1 MHAHSPMRP
10 AGTGPWGTAS
20 VVKRIALAACALA
33 WLGGCS
39 SAPPSAFSGPDPAD
53 PSEHARPASYR
64 PVTGDYRSARPVDP
78 RPWGE
83 QNQGVAPGEKR

>member
-1 MHAHSPMRP
+1 MHAHIPMRP
-10 AGTGPWGTAS
+10 AGTSPWGTAS
-20 VVKRIALAACALA
+20 VVRALLAAYALA

-39 SAPPSAFSGPDPAD
+39 AAPPSTFAGSDPAD
-53 PSEHARPASYR
+53 PSARAPAATYR